1 MISNV
6 NKLLFIIIIA
16 IFLIWIFNYIL
27 IKLNQKYLNNKIE
40 INNYS
45 KIININVI
53 NYISRFISSTFPT
66 LIVLLLIRLIL
77 IEPFKILSGS
87 MIPTLLQGDFVFVEK
102 ISYGIKNPISNNYFI
117 RFNTPNR
124 GDLIVFNYP
133 NDKSTKYIKRIIG
146 IPGDK
151 IIYNYINKEISI
163 YPNYNNNKL
172 LNNRIIIK
180 YSDLIFSNFKQVFC
194 FKNNQIIDYYTTNNL
209 NKQEHYIKLL
219 EKKESL
225 SKLSY
230 NVLINPEQYDQIDY
244 YFKQNENNISEW
256 IVPSNNYFVMGDN
269 RDNSFDSRYWGFVSE
284 KDIIGK
290 AVFLWFSLNE
300 HNNNIFD
307 KIRLDRLGIL
317 K

>member
-1 MISNV
+1 MIN
-6 NKLLFIIIIA
+6 NKLLFAIIIT
-16 IFLIWIFNYIL
+16 IFFIWTLNYIL
-27 IKLNQKYLNNKIE
+27 IRLNRKSLKNKIE
-40 INNYS
+40 INSYN
-45 KIININVI
+45 KIVNKSMT

-77 IEPFKILSGS
+77 LEPFKILSGS
-87 MIPTLLQGDFVFVEK
+87 MMPSLLQGDFIFVEK
-102 ISYGIKNPISNNYFI
+102 ISYGIKNPVSNNYFI
-117 RFNTPNR
+117 KFNKPNR

-133 NDKSTKYIKRIIG
+133 NDKSTKYVKRIIG

-163 YPNYNNNKL
+163 YPNYSNKL
-172 LNNRIIIK
+172 LNNKIVIK
-180 YSDLIFSNFKQVFC
+180 YSDLIFSGFKQVFC
-194 FKNNQIIDYYTTNNL
+194 FKNNQIINYYTTNKL

-230 NVLINPEQYDQIDY
+230 NILINPEQYDQIDY
-244 YFKQNENNISEW
+244 YFKQNKNNISEW
-256 IVPSNNYFVMGDN
+256 TVPSNNYFVMGDN

-290 AVFLWFSLNE
+290 AVFVWFSLNE
-300 HNNNIFD
+300 YNHGIFN